1 MHILK
6 QTVIKQILIVVTL
19 ISIIFI
25 FVYWHWLF
33 HKPMEYWDNQY
44 FKTIIENQKIKV
56 AKEMESFIFDEET
69 NLTNYVIEKGG
80 EPIRA
85 MVSVSLL

>member
-1 MHILK
+1 
-6 QTVIKQILIVVTL
+6 
-19 ISIIFI
+19 
-25 FVYWHWLF
+25 
-33 HKPMEYWDNQY
+33 MEYWDNQH

-69 NLTNYVIEKGG
+69 NLTNHVIEKGG